1 MKKKNQP
8 AKALKGLFVR
18 GIAVKQLPHTL
29 VHYSGCQ
36 HVQLVKLTNKSKIIQ
51 CNVNLTKKNYSLPD
65 ISEASFPHFHLHGLK
80 FHLDPLFIIFTCGLI
95 HVSNILFSV
104 KTIHVVFFKFLLT
117 PEFGQLIRFYSNR
130 KITLRLIAS

>member
-51 CNVNLTKKNYSLPD
+51 CNVNLTKK
-65 ISEASFPHFHLHGLK
+65 K
-80 FHLDPLFIIFTCGLI
+80 
-95 HVSNILFSV
+95 LFS
-104 KTIHVVFFKFLLT
+104 T
-117 PEFGQLIRFYSNR
+117 
-130 KITLRLIAS
+130 